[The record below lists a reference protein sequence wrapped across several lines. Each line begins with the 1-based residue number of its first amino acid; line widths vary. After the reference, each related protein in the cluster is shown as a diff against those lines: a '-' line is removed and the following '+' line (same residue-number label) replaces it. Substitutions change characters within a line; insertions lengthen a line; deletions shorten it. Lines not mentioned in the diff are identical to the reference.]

1 MKLILIIIIILLI
14 AFLLNEYYYHVVL
27 RYTQEHQIMRGK
39 KGKNYDWIAFG
50 SSYCRFGLTLGED
63 EVGFNFG
70 VAAQFLYYSDKM
82 LREYAVSCLKNKGT
96 VFLII
101 ADLVFAEVGRG
112 RYNPERYPLILS
124 KKSLGNEYS
133 IINYIRMRFP
143 LFFSPDKIRI
153 LISSIKHGTKSRF
166 DTLKENQLN
175 YEQTLE
181 QAKKRCNSWC
191 RQFYLKDT
199 KSEEIEPELE
209 EKFSKTRAIL
219 TDMIQ
224 YCLDNGFKPV
234 LVVTPVSKAMN
245 ECMSDGFMQKVLFD
259 NIKLANKQNVPFLNY
274 LKDSRFQ
281 DISLYYNNAD
291 CLNARG
297 REMFTKVLIEDTKKI
312 NQL

>member
-101 ADLVFAEVGRG
+101 AYLVFAEVGRG
-112 RYNPERYPLILS
+112 RYKAERYPLILS
-124 KKSLGNEYS
+124 KKSLGDEYS
-133 IINYIRMRFP
+133 VFNYLRMRFP
-143 LFFSPDKIRI
+143 LFFEPSKTRV
-153 LISSIKHGTKSRF
+153 LISSLIHGVRNRF
-166 DTLKENQLN
+166 DTLKDNQLN
-175 YEQTLE
+175 YEQTIV
-181 QAKKRCNSWC
+181 QAKKRCDSWC
-191 RQFYLKDT
+191 RQFHLKDT
-199 KSEEIEPELE
+199 ISEEIEPELE
-209 EKFSKTRAIL
+209 EKFMKTRAIL

-224 YCLDNGFKPV
+224 YCLDHNFKPI

-281 DISLYYNNAD
+281 DISLYYNSAD

-297 REMFTKVLIEDTKKI
+297 RKMFTKILIDDVKKI